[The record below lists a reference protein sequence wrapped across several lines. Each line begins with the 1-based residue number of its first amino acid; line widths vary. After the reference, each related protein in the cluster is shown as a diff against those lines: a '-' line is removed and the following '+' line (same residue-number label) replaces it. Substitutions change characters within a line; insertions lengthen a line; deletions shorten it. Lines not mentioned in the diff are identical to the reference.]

1 MIQKGK
7 ADSFETKAKTDMLS
21 KEKLTTFSEWKFV
34 LKNIIMEVKIHQR
47 GLTVEWVHQR
57 TQSVNLKTDNS
68 IQTIEEKK
76 IGRK

>member
-34 LKNIIMEVKIHQR
+34 LKNIIMEVKIH
-47 GLTVEWVHQR
+47 
-57 TQSVNLKTDNS
+57 
-68 IQTIEEKK
+68 
-76 IGRK
+76 